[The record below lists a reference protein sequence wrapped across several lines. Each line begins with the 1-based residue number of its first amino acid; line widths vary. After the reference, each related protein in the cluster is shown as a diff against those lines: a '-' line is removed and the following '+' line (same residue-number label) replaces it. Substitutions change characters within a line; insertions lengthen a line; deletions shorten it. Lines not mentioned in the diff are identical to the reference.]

1 MLLSLVES
9 WSQRPGDTLAA
20 GSGPRKVGGPGST
33 GKKYPGLSLLQVSSL
48 DTSHWPSPQEARRE
62 GNSDKAQGS
71 APGHSVGL
79 RKGTGLEGQM
89 ENNPHSLECVPHA

>member
-48 DTSHWPSPQEARRE
+48 DTSHWPSPQEARERE
-62 GNSDKAQGS
+62 TQIKPRGQPQGTVW
-71 APGHSVGL
+71 G
-79 RKGTGLEGQM
+79 
-89 ENNPHSLECVPHA
+89 